1 MEDLHLEI
9 ISPEK
14 VLYSGDIGLVELP
27 GTSGRFTVLKNHA
40 PIVST
45 LSEGTIRVI
54 AKSGKESL
62 FECSEGVFE
71 CLNNKA
77 SILLGAI
84 VEK

>member
-1 MEDLHLEI
+1 MDLHLEI

-14 VLYSGDIGLVELP
+14 VLYTGDVGLVELP

-45 LSEGTIRVI
+45 LSKGTIRVI
-54 AKSGKESL
+54 GKTGKESL
-62 FECSEGVFE
+62 FECREGVFE

-77 SILLGAI
+77 SILLGAVI
-84 VEK
+84 EE